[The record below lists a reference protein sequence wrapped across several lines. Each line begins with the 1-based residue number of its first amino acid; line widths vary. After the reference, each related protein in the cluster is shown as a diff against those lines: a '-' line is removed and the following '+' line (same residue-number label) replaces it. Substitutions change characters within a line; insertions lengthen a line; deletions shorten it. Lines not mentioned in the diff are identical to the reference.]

1 MYALYISVIP
11 SLKKSCV
18 ALHRGLFDKVFYI
31 DICRVCFVLL
41 LLLLL
46 LLNVI
51 AVAVS

>member
-1 MYALYISVIP
+1 MWHLT
-11 SLKKSCV
+11 LKKSCV
-18 ALHRGLFDKVFYI
+18 AQHRDLFDKVFYI
-31 DICRVCFVLL
+31 DISRPCFVLL